1 MCNPITQPDC
11 SVGDFLGGIG
21 TSVAGNV
28 AESMLNGLAK
38 AMSDTAAWALKTLI
52 AGWIAVP
59 SPVLTGG
66 PVDRLRE
73 YTYWITGAVAVFSLL
88 VAAGRIVWERNAKA
102 ATDAGRGLL
111 QLTLISAA
119 GVPTVALLSEFGDG
133 YSTWIVDASTGGD
146 LGERLL
152 MFAPVAGATAFNGLT
167 SIALITIAFMLLL
180 ISFMQILLS
189 IGIAAIKVLLSG
201 LMPLAAAAAMTGTGR
216 AMLARYMSWLMAALL
231 YKPAAATVYAAAFWM
246 IGDGKDLITVLTG
259 IVLMC
264 MGIVAMPALLKLL
277 APATS
282 QVAMGSGGGGG
293 MAAPGTIAT
302 GAMLLNSTRG
312 GGGGGGGGDGQGA
325 AVRPAGAGPGPG
337 SAPASSGGGG
347 AMAGGGGGA
356 AGGGAAAAGGG
367 VAAGGGAAAAG
378 G

>member
-11 SVGDFLGGIG
+11 SVGDFVGGVAN
-21 TSVAGNV
+21 SVAGNV
-28 AESMLNGLAK
+28 AESMLDGLAK
-38 AMSDTAAWALKTLI
+38 AMGDTAAWALKTLI

-66 PVDRLRE
+66 SVDRLRE

-102 ATDAGRGLL
+102 ATDAGRGLV

-133 YSTWIVDASTGGD
+133 YSKWIVDASTGGD

-152 MFAPVAGATAFNGLT
+152 MFAPVAGAAAFNGLT
-167 SIALITIAFMLLL
+167 SIALITVSFMLLL
-180 ISFMQILLS
+180 ISFTQILLS

-216 AMLARYMSWLMAALL
+216 AVLARYLSWLMAALL

-246 IGDGKDLITVLTG
+246 IGDGEDLTTVLTG

-282 QVAMGSGGGGG
+282 QIAMGGGGGGG
-293 MAAPGTIAT
+293 MAASGTIAT

-312 GGGGGGGGDGQGA
+312 AGGGGGGGGGDGGGPGA
-325 AVRPAGAGPGPG
+325 PVRPSGAGSGPAA
-337 SAPASSGGGG
+337 APA
-347 AMAGGGGGA
+347 
-356 AGGGAAAAGGG
+356 
-367 VAAGGGAAAAG
+367 
-378 G
+378 

>member
-1 MCNPITQPDC
+1 MCNPITQADC
-11 SVGDFLGGIG
+11 SLKDAAGDLIGGVT
-21 TSVAGNV
+21 TSFAD
-28 AESMLNGLAK
+28 SMLEGLAK
-38 AMSDTAAWALKTLI
+38 AMGETAAWALKTLI

-66 PVDRLRE
+66 AVDRLRE

-88 VAAGRIVWERNAKA
+88 IAAGRILLERNAKA

-133 YSTWIVDASTGGD
+133 YSKWIVDASTGGD
-146 LGERLL
+146 LGERLV
-152 MFAPVAGATAFNGLT
+152 MFAPAAGVAAFNGLT
-167 SIALITIAFMLLL
+167 SIALIAIAFMLLL
-180 ISFMQILLS
+180 ISFAQILLS
-189 IGIAAIKVLLSG
+189 IGIAAIKVLLCG

-246 IGDGKDLITVLTG
+246 IGDGKDLTTVLTG

-282 QVAMGSGGGGG
+282 QIAMGGGGG
-293 MAAPGTIAT
+293 GGLAASGAIAN

-312 GGGGGGGGDGQGA
+312 GGGGGGG
-325 AVRPAGAGPGPG
+325 
-337 SAPASSGGGG
+337 SGGGG
-347 AMAGGGGGA
+347 GGQSAPVRPSGTGPGPTAAPAPSGGGLPAGGPAMAGGGGGA
-356 AGGGAAAAGGG
+356 AAGGG
-367 VAAGGGAAAAG
+367 
-378 G
+378 